1 MKRSI
6 ISKLL
11 PPMENN
17 LTAQILHQSYKR
29 PAPAP
34 IHTAS
39 GKLES
44 APLSSASTNKQGSKL
59 SRVNSSVIVLTHI
72 SIQQRALQ
80 RH

>member
-17 LTAQILHQSYKR
+17 LMAQILHRSYKM

-44 APLSSASTNKQGSKL
+44 ALLSSASTNKPGNKL
-59 SRVNSSVIVLTHI
+59 SSINSSVIILTHT
-72 SIQQRALQ
+72 
-80 RH
+80 